1 MGLVERVSYWFLR
14 ENSGGGVE
22 GRERGKAPSRSPVF
36 TSRPLLLFFFFFL
49 FFLFFFFLFFFLF
62 FFFFFFFFFFHA
74 RLFAERGAA
83 GEIKRSSVR
92 GAGKEGG
99 SGSLSREISVSLPF
113 LFRSSFVHSFFLS
126 RESLLAKVLLSLLH
140 RRRDVVLLLLQLA
153 RSLVLRVNHRLFRP
167 RGGPFGRGLGL
178 LRGVRGLLGGRACH
192 LGGLAAEPGDLVA
205 DRLGGLLNLLLKE
218 RESELFGEEGE
229 EGEEEEGKG
238 VSFFLRSSSPPLA
251 SLSSLSLSLSLS
263 LCLSLSLSPL
273 LAFSVAWEAA
283 SFVFSIADL
292 SAERRERGFYF
303 F

>member
-1 MGLVERVSYWFLR
+1 VGLVERVSYWFLR

-49 FFLFFFFLFFFLF
+49 FFLF

-153 RSLVLRVNHRLFRP
+153 RSLVLRVNHRLF
-167 RGGPFGRGLGL
+167 
-178 LRGVRGLLGGRACH
+178 A
-192 LGGLAAEPGDLVA
+192 LAAVPSAEVLA
-205 DRLGGLLNLLLKE
+205 CSAA
-218 RESELFGEEGE
+218 SE
-229 EGEEEEGKG
+229 
-238 VSFFLRSSSPPLA
+238 V
-251 SLSSLSLSLSLS
+251 
-263 LCLSLSLSPL
+263 
-273 LAFSVAWEAA
+273 FSEAA
-283 SFVFSIADL
+283 PAISEALPPSPEAL
-292 SAERRERGFYF
+292 SRTASAACSTCC
-303 F
+303 